1 MKKLFSTSLL
11 ILAGML
17 LLLGSCKEDELPVS
31 GEGNVANNELPVRL
45 AETDYNP
52 NNTYYLLNDNESQDV
67 YFDSGQRSF
76 YVSRPL
82 QFGMDDEH
90 CFQLRFYSPRALK
103 NVTFWAR
110 IDGYEEEFKFMSLE
124 KIMPFQQLRVHIP
137 FATKDLTAY
146 TRSGKKIRIM
156 ANPYLTE
163 ENLTFTVE
171 CDDPYWARLQSIR
184 CKWYIAF
191 GRYSDTQDSWKYKM
205 KASHTREAVAIALNM
220 AYMFSSERFK
230 TALYEFGPLHS
241 NNDKTEIDKT
251 ALLANVLVEEKSA
264 CADADLII
272 ECVKEDMAT
281 KKELLNE
288 LDGLCKPEAIFAS
301 NTSSLSITEMG
312 NGLKHPVIGID
323 RKSVV

>member
-1 MKKLFSTSLL
+1 
-11 ILAGML
+11 ML
-17 LLLGSCKEDELPVS
+17 QQNLKQYEAAYG
-31 GEGNVANNELPVRL
+31 
-45 AETDYNP
+45 
-52 NNTYYLLNDNESQDV
+52 NDNESQDV

-171 CDDPYWARLQSIR
+171 CDDPYWTRLQSIR
-184 CKWYIAF
+184 CFLRKMRDLRTPPRSSMWQDLVTLSAM
-191 GRYSDTQDSWKYKM
+191 DT
-205 KASHTREAVAIALNM
+205 H
-220 AYMFSSERFK
+220 
-230 TALYEFGPLHS
+230 
-241 NNDKTEIDKT
+241 
-251 ALLANVLVEEKSA
+251 
-264 CADADLII
+264 
-272 ECVKEDMAT
+272 
-281 KKELLNE
+281 
-288 LDGLCKPEAIFAS
+288 
-301 NTSSLSITEMG
+301 ITE
-312 NGLKHPVIGID
+312 P
-323 RKSVV
+323 

>member
-52 NNTYYLLNDNESQDV
+52 DNTYYLLNDNESQDV

-110 IDGYEEEFKFMSLE
+110 ITVTRKNSSSCRWKRSCLSSNSGY
-124 KIMPFQQLRVHIP
+124 
-137 FATKDLTAY
+137 TY
-146 TRSGKKIRIM
+146 RSPPR
-156 ANPYLTE
+156 T
-163 ENLTFTVE
+163 
-171 CDDPYWARLQSIR
+171 
-184 CKWYIAF
+184 
-191 GRYSDTQDSWKYKM
+191 
-205 KASHTREAVAIALNM
+205 
-220 AYMFSSERFK
+220 
-230 TALYEFGPLHS
+230 
-241 NNDKTEIDKT
+241 
-251 ALLANVLVEEKSA
+251 
-264 CADADLII
+264 
-272 ECVKEDMAT
+272 
-281 KKELLNE
+281 
-288 LDGLCKPEAIFAS
+288 
-301 NTSSLSITEMG
+301 
-312 NGLKHPVIGID
+312 
-323 RKSVV
+323 

>member
-110 IDGYEEEFKFMSLE
+110 IDGYE
-124 KIMPFQQLRVHIP
+124 V
-137 FATKDLTAY
+137 
-146 TRSGKKIRIM
+146 
-156 ANPYLTE
+156 
-163 ENLTFTVE
+163 
-171 CDDPYWARLQSIR
+171 SIR
-184 CKWYIAF
+184 PRACFFPLFSFLPLWLHYN
-191 GRYSDTQDSWKYKM
+191 
-205 KASHTREAVAIALNM
+205 LN
-220 AYMFSSERFK
+220 
-230 TALYEFGPLHS
+230 PL
-241 NNDKTEIDKT
+241 
-251 ALLANVLVEEKSA
+251 
-264 CADADLII
+264 
-272 ECVKEDMAT
+272 CVQY
-281 KKELLNE
+281 
-288 LDGLCKPEAIFAS
+288 
-301 NTSSLSITEMG
+301 
-312 NGLKHPVIGID
+312 
-323 RKSVV
+323 

>member
-52 NNTYYLLNDNESQDV
+52 DNTYYLLNDNESQDV

-110 IDGYEEEFKFMSLE
+110 MTVTRKNSSSCRWKRSCLSSNSGY
-124 KIMPFQQLRVHIP
+124 
-137 FATKDLTAY
+137 TY
-146 TRSGKKIRIM
+146 RSPPR
-156 ANPYLTE
+156 T
-163 ENLTFTVE
+163 
-171 CDDPYWARLQSIR
+171 
-184 CKWYIAF
+184 
-191 GRYSDTQDSWKYKM
+191 
-205 KASHTREAVAIALNM
+205 
-220 AYMFSSERFK
+220 
-230 TALYEFGPLHS
+230 
-241 NNDKTEIDKT
+241 
-251 ALLANVLVEEKSA
+251 
-264 CADADLII
+264 
-272 ECVKEDMAT
+272 
-281 KKELLNE
+281 
-288 LDGLCKPEAIFAS
+288 
-301 NTSSLSITEMG
+301 
-312 NGLKHPVIGID
+312 
-323 RKSVV
+323 